1 MQYKCITKDNW
12 DKTIEQLLLS
22 YNIFACVE
30 NEYGLDYEF
39 IRPAD
44 ILKISYNKPKPAT
57 SLKSFFLPVK
67 ENVTSGR
74 VDEKPR
80 IILGIPN
87 CDIEGLGLL
96 DEIYLDLEFNDVF
109 YGKRRENTILIA
121 YDCFGIQEHCHCM
134 SYNIK
139 PYSEDIADLTVN
151 NLNGIIV
158 LRILSAKGEDFVK
171 KIPTMQSL
179 EDNNFYAVI
188 EMERHA
194 TEALLWISNAGLPDY
209 KKTGELIIKAK
220 NDIWE
225 KFAAHCVSCG
235 ACATICPT
243 CTCFLLIDKKGFVK
257 VKQMDACQ
265 YLGFERVAGGE
276 DALFELHNR
285 FRNRYMCKYVWRPEK
300 FSSLACTGCGRCIDA
315 CIGKINKNEIFMELE
330 KSN

>member
-1 MQYKCITKDNW
+1 MQYKCITKEDW

-22 YNIFACVE
+22 YTIFACVE

-109 YGKRRENTILIA
+109 YRKRRENTILIA
-121 YDCFGIQEHCHCM
+121 SDCFGIQEHCHCM

-139 PYSEDIADLTVN
+139 PYSEDIADLAVN

-171 KIPTMQSL
+171 KFRRCNHWKIIIFM
-179 EDNNFYAVI
+179 
-188 EMERHA
+188 
-194 TEALLWISNAGLPDY
+194 LLLRWNDMLQKLCSEHQILDY
-209 KKTGELIIKAK
+209 QIIK
-220 NDIWE
+220 
-225 KFAAHCVSCG
+225 
-235 ACATICPT
+235 
-243 CTCFLLIDKKGFVK
+243 
-257 VKQMDACQ
+257 
-265 YLGFERVAGGE
+265 
-276 DALFELHNR
+276 
-285 FRNRYMCKYVWRPEK
+285 RPGNL
-300 FSSLACTGCGRCIDA
+300 S
-315 CIGKINKNEIFMELE
+315 
-330 KSN
+330 